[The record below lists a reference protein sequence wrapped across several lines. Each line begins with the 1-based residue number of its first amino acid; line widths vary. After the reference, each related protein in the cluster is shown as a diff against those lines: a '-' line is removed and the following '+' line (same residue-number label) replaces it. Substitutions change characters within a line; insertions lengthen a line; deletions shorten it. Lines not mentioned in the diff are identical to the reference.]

1 MLVLGTLYAST
12 LFFFGVFL
20 SLAILVEVGENCSDF
35 LSLLSFMVYV
45 SGITAVIGYFVT
57 FFPKKFEGRDQS
69 YCLMSVSYLIGL
81 SAYIAWTMSSYS
93 YSGPDLFNPWYSSG
107 MLSAHGQVISF
118 LAPVLLVVMVAV
130 VVMSKPERNTLRRWK
145 HSKPYSAKS
154 G

>member
-20 SLAILVEVGENCSDF
+20 SLAILAEVGENCSDF

-57 FFPKKFEGRDQS
+57 FFPKKFEGRGQS
-69 YCLMSVSYLIGL
+69 YCLASVSYITGL
-81 SAYIAWTMSSYS
+81 SIYIFWSMSAYG
-93 YSGPDLFNPWYSSG
+93 YSGPDLFSPWDSSG

-118 LAPVLLVVMVAV
+118 LAPVLLVIMVAV

-154 G
+154 V